1 MALFAAATNTYT
13 TFAALNPSQG
23 SSPNLA
29 HFNFTP
35 INTDMGLLTFNNG
48 TYQAGVAKYTLS
60 GTFVSLIQGAFNFY
74 NVIAVPNPLS
84 TVYNTVAP

>member
-1 MALFAAATNTYT
+1 MAVAVNPTNTYT

-29 HFNFTP
+29 HFNFAP